1 MLTHTGIKSGN
12 VDLTKPTLSSWRGS
26 KNMKIE
32 EEAKE
37 FLDNRTDKK
46 EDELL
51 LIAKELKKVLDRLEK
66 LLYSQY

>member
-1 MLTHTGIKSGN
+1 
-12 VDLTKPTLSSWRGS
+12 
-26 KNMKIE
+26 MKIE

-37 FLDNRTDKK
+37 FLGNRTNKK

-66 LLYSQY
+66 LIYSQY

>member
-1 MLTHTGIKSGN
+1 
-12 VDLTKPTLSSWRGS
+12 
-26 KNMKIE
+26 MKIE